1 MNETIHD
8 TIFSSVKRDASP
20 GALFSILIP
29 TWNNLDYLKLCIDS
43 IKKNSSF
50 KHEIIIHINEGSD
63 ETLDW
68 IEQQK
73 DLSYSHSSK
82 NVGVCYA
89 LNFCS
94 TLATTDY
101 IVYLNDDMYVCPG
114 WDKYLYEEIKKLPD
128 NNFFLSATAIESKA
142 QSNCSIEKDYGST
155 TGNFNEEA
163 LLAEFNSLPMKDWQ
177 GATWP
182 PNVVHKSVWEL
193 AGKYST
199 EFTPGMYSDPD
210 FSMKLWQM
218 DIRLFKGVSKS
229 RVYHFGSV
237 SLKKIK
243 KNKGY
248 YQFIAKWG
256 MTSGTFSKYFLK
268 RGQPFM
274 GISPEPE
281 IPFFVKIKSVIK
293 QFVAIFMNS
302 QTYSNKF

>member
-163 LLAEFNSLPMKDWQ
+163 LLAEFNLLPMKDWQ

-182 PNVVHKSVWEL
+182 PNVVHKCVWEL

-248 YQFIAKWG
+248 YQFITKWG